1 MLTDGHC
8 LWTAYVICI
17 RVVTWCIRCWE
28 CRYCVS
34 VLLSADVP
42 FFRHPEVDGTLISKS
57 SLSLTFVGVL
67 LFIAELAVILSAF

>member
-17 RVVTWCIRCWE
+17 RIVIWCIRCCE
-28 CRYCVS
+28 CLYSVS
-34 VLLSADVP
+34 VLVSAGVSL
-42 FFRHPEVDGTLISKS
+42 FRRPEVDGTLISKN